1 MESVNHGL
9 DNFEILI
16 EASLSLIFCFDVDGH
31 FQPSVEAVDVV
42 LEIEDAGEV
51 DELLSLHDVKG
62 LTKRN
67 I

>member
-16 EASLSLIFCFDVDGH
+16 EAALSLIFCFDVDGH
-31 FQPSVEAVDVV
+31 FEPPVEAVDVV